1 MAKVGDERQE
11 TTSDRATRPLTGEEY
26 LDTLRDGREVWIYG
40 EKVDDVTTHPAFRNG
55 ARSVARLYDALHDPE
70 HEGRAHR
77 SRPTR
82 ATAATRTPSSG
93 RRCRPRISSAAAT
106 RSRRGSG

>member
-1 MAKVGDERQE
+1 MANVGDERQGAVSE
-11 TTSDRATRPLTGEEY
+11 RATRPLTGEEY

-70 HEGRAHR
+70 TKDVLTVPTDTGNGGTNGVFVDFARRLGQAHGE
-77 SRPTR
+77 
-82 ATAATRTPSSG
+82 AAP
-93 RRCRPRISSAAAT
+93 AD
-106 RSRRGSG
+106 